1 MIRRPP
7 RSTRTDTRFPYT
19 TRFRSQ
25 RAALCSHKRMPFG
38 YGIGIAVEGKDLRTM
53 VHHRRAIAA
62 RAEGA
67 IDMTLARGNGER
79 GQHFIK
85 EDGNMRCGGGHLA
98 PPRLGFLGF
107 FSHSSRANSAAS
119 FSAS

>member
-1 MIRRPP
+1 MRISDWSSDVCSSDLIGPVKLHRGNTDIQLH
-7 RSTRTDTRFPYT
+7 TRNAGYAAFLQQMFHFGKAAFDER
-19 TRFRSQ
+19 Q

-85 EDGNMRCGGGHLA
+85 EDGNM
-98 PPRLGFLGF
+98 
-107 FSHSSRANSAAS
+107 
-119 FSAS
+119 